1 MKKIIS
7 MAVMLYITMTAIA
20 QKGELAMNENIRGK
34 ENVSRNVAENTVGNT
49 AENKLEKEATPVGKK
64 PKATFIFDV
73 YGEIP
78 TTKPVFETEHYLGS
92 DITGK
97 WNTFIQNYT
106 HEYDVTIGFTDSSV
120 EILKPSKAVNKVNK
134 YYKKALKKE
143 EVSREVA
150 TSNMAHILD
159 CANVMCFDDNSK
171 SFEEAVKSADEPEEI
186 IALFN
191 QVTLRKL

>member
-1 MKKIIS
+1 MKRIIS
-7 MAVMLYITMTAIA
+7 MAVVLVITMAATA
-20 QKGELAMNENIRGK
+20 QKGELAMNENISGK
-34 ENVSRNVAENTVGNT
+34 NHISKN
-49 AENKLEKEATPVGKK
+49 EKEATPVGKK
-64 PKATFIFDV
+64 PKAVFIFDV

-78 TTKPVFETEHYLGS
+78 TTKPVFEAEHYLGS

-97 WNTFIQNYT
+97 WNYT

-120 EILKPSKAVNKVNK
+120 EILKPSIYKAVNKVNK

-150 TSNMAHILD
+150 TFNMGHILD

-171 SFEEAVKSADEPEEI
+171 SFEEALKSADEPEEI

>member
-1 MKKIIS
+1 
-7 MAVMLYITMTAIA
+7 MAVVLVITMAATA
-20 QKGELAMNENIRGK
+20 QKGELAMNENISGK
-34 ENVSRNVAENTVGNT
+34 NHISKN
-49 AENKLEKEATPVGKK
+49 EKEATPVGKK
-64 PKATFIFDV
+64 PKAVFIFDV

-78 TTKPVFETEHYLGS
+78 TTKPVFEAEHYLGS

-97 WNTFIQNYT
+97 WHTFIQNYT

-120 EILKPSKAVNKVNK
+120 EILKPSIYKAVNKVNK

-150 TSNMAHILD
+150 TFNMGHILD

-171 SFEEAVKSADEPEEI
+171 SFEEALKSADEPEEI

>member
-1 MKKIIS
+1 MKRIIS
-7 MAVMLYITMTAIA
+7 MAVVLFTTMVAMA
-20 QKGELAMNENIRGK
+20 QKGELAMNENISGK
-34 ENVSRNVAENTVGNT
+34 ENIAEKVYG
-49 AENKLEKEATPVGKK
+49 KDKEATPVGNK
-64 PKATFIFDV
+64 PKAAFVFDV

-97 WNTFIQNYT
+97 WNSFIQNYT

-120 EILKPSKAVNKVNK
+120 EILKPSIYKAVNKVNK
-134 YYKKALKKE
+134 YYKRALKKN
-143 EVSREVA
+143 EVSREIA
-150 TSNMAHILD
+150 TVNMAHILD

-171 SFEEAVKSADEPEEI
+171 SFEETVKSADEPKEI

>member
-1 MKKIIS
+1 M
-7 MAVMLYITMTAIA
+7 A
-20 QKGELAMNENIRGK
+20 QKGELAVNENISGK
-34 ENVSRNVAENTVGNT
+34 DNVSSN
-49 AENKLEKEATPVGKK
+49 EKEATPVGKK
-64 PKATFIFDV
+64 PKAAFIFDV

-78 TTKPVFETEHYLGS
+78 ATKPVFEAEHYLGS

-120 EILKPSKAVNKVNK
+120 EILKPSIYKAVNKVNK

-150 TSNMAHILD
+150 TFNMGHILD

-171 SFEEAVKSADEPEEI
+171 SFEEALKSADEPEEI

>member
-1 MKKIIS
+1 M
-7 MAVMLYITMTAIA
+7 
-20 QKGELAMNENIRGK
+20 
-34 ENVSRNVAENTVGNT
+34 VGNT
-49 AENKLEKEATPVGKK
+49 AENRAEKEATPVGKK
-64 PKATFIFDV
+64 PKAAFIFDV

-120 EILKPSKAVNKVNK
+120 EILKPSIYKAVNKVNK

>member
-1 MKKIIS
+1 MKHVLPPSVYVASHPIQQDKNYIGLTQRLS
-7 MAVMLYITMTAIA
+7 KNTSTTTSAV
-20 QKGELAMNENIRGK
+20 
-34 ENVSRNVAENTVGNT
+34 
-49 AENKLEKEATPVGKK
+49 
-64 PKATFIFDV
+64 
-73 YGEIP
+73 
-78 TTKPVFETEHYLGS
+78 
-92 DITGK
+92 
-97 WNTFIQNYT
+97 
-106 HEYDVTIGFTDSSV
+106 
-120 EILKPSKAVNKVNK
+120 
-134 YYKKALKKE
+134 KKE